1 MALLLGL
8 PILGLLAVV
17 QSAAISRMTLLYGA
31 ADVVL
36 LAVIAWALQP
46 RVTTAWHWAVIGGLL
61 AGLLTALPFGL
72 LLTGYLIA
80 TGFAVLLRQRVWHV
94 PVLAMLVATVL
105 GTIVTLGLSWIV
117 LRLNGVALPTWQSLN
132 LVLIPSLLLNLLL
145 SLPVYSF
152 AGDLATWLYPQE
164 IEI

>member
-1 MALLLGL
+1 
-8 PILGLLAVV
+8 
-17 QSAAISRMTLLYGA
+17 
-31 ADVVL
+31 
-36 LAVIAWALQP
+36 
-46 RVTTAWHWAVIGGLL
+46 
-61 AGLLTALPFGL
+61 
-72 LLTGYLIA
+72 
-80 TGFAVLLRQRVWHV
+80 LLRQRVWQV

-105 GTIVTLGLSWIV
+105 GTLVTLGLSWIV